1 MYKMTIAN
9 IITVYCPLIVLNI
22 TGLLTSVWGTQL
34 YIMFIENIV
43 LSAAMIAVGI
53 YE

>member
-1 MYKMTIAN
+1 MYKMTLAN

-22 TGLLTSVWGTQL
+22 AGLLTSVWGTQL

-43 LSAAMIAVGI
+43 LSAAMIAIGI